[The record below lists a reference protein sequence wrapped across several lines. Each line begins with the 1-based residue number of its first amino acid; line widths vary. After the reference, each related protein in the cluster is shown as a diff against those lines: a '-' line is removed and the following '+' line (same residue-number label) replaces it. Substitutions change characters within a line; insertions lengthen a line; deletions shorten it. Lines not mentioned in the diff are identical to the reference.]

1 MKHAG
6 AETLEALSDLL
17 QSLRTRTAL
26 VERRPGIF
34 YVKGKAYLHFHEDPA
49 GLFADL
55 RLGGDWQRFPV
66 NSAGE
71 CAELLAVID
80 GTQFGEKAIR
90 SEWPPGQRSS
100 GRTKRSGHRNRHQSG
115 ADRGCD

>member
-6 AETLEALSDLL
+6 ASALAALRDLL

-34 YVKGKAYLHFHEDPA
+34 YVSGKAFLHFHEDPA

-66 NSAGE
+66 NSSDE
-71 CAELLAVID
+71 RAELLAVID
-80 GTQFGEKAIR
+80 RIQLSR
-90 SEWPPGQRSS
+90 SFPGS
-100 GRTKRSGHRNRHQSG
+100 GLTSKCSKMVR
-115 ADRGCD
+115 